1 MKCKLLLAA
10 AVAAM
15 MAGPAIAAEPIE
27 GLWKRPSTGTLIKYS
42 KCGGSFCGIVQS
54 GSYAGQ
60 SIGKMKGSGNSYSG
74 TVTDL
79 EENKT
84 YKGKATI
91 NGNTMKLSGCV
102 LGGLICKGEN
112 WNRQ

>member
-1 MKCKLLLAA
+1 MKRRILFAA
-10 AVAAM
+10 LVASAMAV
-15 MAGPAIAAEPIE
+15 PALAAEPIE

-42 KCGGSFCGIVQS
+42 KCGSSFCGVVQS

-60 SIGKMKGSGNSYSG
+60 SIGKMKGSGNNYSG

-91 NGNTMKLSGCV
+91 SGNTMKLSGCV
-102 LGGLICKGEN
+102 LGGLICRGEN
-112 WNRQ
+112 WKRQ